1 MLESLGGSPKRS
13 KTIRRGKKAEGDL
26 VGAIGAAAPAKR
38 RLAFFFRVSFR
49 DGLGRVSDRGYPI
62 PSVRQ

>member
-38 RLAFFFRVSFR
+38 RLAFFS
-49 DGLGRVSDRGYPI
+49 GILS
-62 PSVRQ
+62 